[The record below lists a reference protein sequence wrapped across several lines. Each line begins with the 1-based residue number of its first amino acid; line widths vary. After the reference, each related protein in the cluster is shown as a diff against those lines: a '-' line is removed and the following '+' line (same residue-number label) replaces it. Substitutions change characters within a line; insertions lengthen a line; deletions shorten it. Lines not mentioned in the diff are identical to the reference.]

1 MTPYL
6 QQAQSTLDAKLE
18 ATNAQNAEL
27 AQRVQKQR
35 LEIERLLAH
44 IESVV
49 SDVEGAASAS
59 MQFSLENRIREDAVN
74 MDEEV
79 KVHAHSGL

>member
-1 MTPYL
+1 M
-6 QQAQSTLDAKLE
+6 QSTLDSKLE
-18 ATNAQNAEL
+18 ATHAENAEL
-27 AQRVQKQR
+27 AQRVQAQR

-49 SDVEGAASAS
+49 ADVEGAASAS
-59 MQFSLENRIREDAVN
+59 MQYSLENRIREEAVQ

-79 KVHAHSGL
+79 KAHPGL

>member
-1 MTPYL
+1 V
-6 QQAQSTLDAKLE
+6 QSTLDSKLE
-18 ATNAQNAEL
+18 ATHAENAEL
-27 AQRVQKQR
+27 AQRVQAQR

-49 SDVEGAASAS
+49 ADVEGAASAS
-59 MQFSLENRIREDAVN
+59 MQYSLENRIREEAVQ

-79 KVHAHSGL
+79 KAHPGL